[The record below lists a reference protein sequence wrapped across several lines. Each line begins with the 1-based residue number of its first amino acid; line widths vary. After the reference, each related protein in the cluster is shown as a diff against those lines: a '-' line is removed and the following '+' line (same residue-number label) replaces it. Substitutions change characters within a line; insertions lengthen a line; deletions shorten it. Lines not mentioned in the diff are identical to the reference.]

1 MDSSGF
7 SIDRLQE
14 LDEAEWGRLQEEFF
28 PRIFFYCKKQVQEHQ
43 TAEDLTQEVF
53 LGAVRG
59 IGNFDPQYTLE
70 QFLFGIARNRV
81 IDHFRKKRPIPMSGG
96 DDGANNSYVGIER
109 MASERRSPDQ
119 SAVALE
125 SANVRRDAL
134 AKALRMLVGE
144 YWEKGDFEKL
154 KVVEYLFAL
163 GGATRRR
170 LGVSTSRTRRRSPA
184 SSFARSNAC
193 AASRGSSTPNT
204 ICSKG
209 SGSQERAEMSDSEK
223 NEAEMSDESIDPAST
238 PERTEQLVVTV
249 GQVWR
254 DARVSCPHRDVLN
267 AFLEG
272 GLPEDAASYI
282 RFHIDEAECPYC
294 AAHVEDLRR
303 LELEASRKTLESVK
317 DRLLESTSLEL
328 LKVKGA
334 RGKKR

>member
-59 IGNFDPQYTLE
+59 IGNFDSQYTLE

-163 GGATRRR
+163 GGRNKEAARR
-170 LGVSTSRTRRRSPA
+170 
-184 SSFARSNAC
+184 F
-193 AASRGSSTPNT
+193 
-204 ICSKG
+204 
-209 SGSQERAEMSDSEK
+209 D
-223 NEAEMSDESIDPAST
+223 
-238 PERTEQLVVTV
+238 
-249 GQVWR
+249 
-254 DARVSCPHRDVLN
+254 
-267 AFLEG
+267 
-272 GLPEDAASYI
+272 
-282 RFHIDEAECPYC
+282 
-294 AAHVEDLRR
+294 
-303 LELEASRKTLESVK
+303 VK
-317 DRLLESTSLEL
+317 DEKAVAGIKFRAIERLRGIARQLDPKHDLFEGLWQP
-328 LKVKGA
+328 GA
-334 RGKKR
+334 R